1 MFGQAQHADQFEQ
14 GGLAVRGMEDQ
25 IAGPG
30 SVIRVAAATR
40 VCDQNELG
48 VVGQGIDSGVQVTLR
63 FRDRQKATDRVV
75 HHFDQSST
83 ARRETGVRAVTPTC
97 VARNRRAFCTH

>member
-1 MFGQAQHADQFEQ
+1 
-14 GGLAVRGMEDQ
+14 
-25 IAGPG
+25 
-30 SVIRVAAATR
+30 
-40 VCDQNELG
+40 
-48 VVGQGIDSGVQVTLR
+48 VQVTLR